1 MGAVTDG
8 MAAVGSTQQQVDMQ
22 DEFNKVMM
30 DNVSKGVG
38 RLVDADMEEQ
48 SAKVTA
54 LQSQRQ
60 LAFQALSIANQT
72 PNTVLGLFQ

>member
-1 MGAVTDG
+1 

-48 SAKVTA
+48 SAMLTA
-54 LQSQRQ
+54 LQSQHQ
-60 LAFQALSIANQT
+60 LAIQALSIANRT
-72 PNTVLGLFQ
+72 PNTVISLFQ